1 MRIKK
6 FLPYLALLLLVLP
19 AVVNAATG
27 PVRGGWSL
35 DAIVALMDDAAN
47 WVYVIGFAVAL
58 IVIIIG
64 GIGYMTSGGNEDKQ
78 KTAKKTIVTGL
89 IGAAIILLAGIILDT
104 VAKFLGV
111 STPT

>member
-6 FLPYLALLLLVLP
+6 YLPYLLLLLLFVP
-19 AVVNAATG
+19 VIASAAVV
-27 PVRGGWSL
+27 RGSWDL
-35 DAIVALMDDAAN
+35 DAIVGILDDAAN

-78 KTAKKTIVTGL
+78 KTAKKTIITGL

-104 VAKFLGV
+104 VANFLGV
-111 STPT
+111 TPSA